1 MSTFE
6 LAGKQESPGRGILWM
21 LATGICFVSMDA
33 LSKHLSQ
40 DLPVPQVVWAR
51 YVFHLLILALVLGP
65 RLPRSLRTQRLG
77 LQFLRSLLLLGATG
91 LVFTALRFIPLADA
105 SAILFVAP
113 IIVTAL
119 SMPLLRERVGAHRWA
134 SVVVG
139 FLGALVIIRPGSA
152 AMDPAALLA
161 LGGAGC
167 YAVYQIATRILSAT
181 DAPLTTLAYSA
192 SVGVLVSSAVVP
204 FFWVM
209 PSPGQWIAM
218 MGLGLFGG
226 LGHFALINA
235 LRAAPAATV
244 APFGYVNLLWAM
256 LFGYAIFGDL
266 PDSWTL
272 AGAAIVAGSGL
283 YIVRRER
290 LRGPASG
297 GD

>member
-91 LVFTALRFIPLADA
+91 LVFAALRFIPLADA

-119 SMPLLRERVGAHRWA
+119 SMPLLRERVGPHRWA

-139 FLGALVIIRPGSA
+139 FLGAMVIIRPGSA

-161 LGGAGC
+161 LGGAG
-167 YAVYQIATRILSAT
+167 
-181 DAPLTTLAYSA
+181 
-192 SVGVLVSSAVVP
+192 
-204 FFWVM
+204 
-209 PSPGQWIAM
+209 
-218 MGLGLFGG
+218 
-226 LGHFALINA
+226 
-235 LRAAPAATV
+235 
-244 APFGYVNLLWAM
+244 
-256 LFGYAIFGDL
+256 
-266 PDSWTL
+266 
-272 AGAAIVAGSGL
+272 
-283 YIVRRER
+283 
-290 LRGPASG
+290 
-297 GD
+297 